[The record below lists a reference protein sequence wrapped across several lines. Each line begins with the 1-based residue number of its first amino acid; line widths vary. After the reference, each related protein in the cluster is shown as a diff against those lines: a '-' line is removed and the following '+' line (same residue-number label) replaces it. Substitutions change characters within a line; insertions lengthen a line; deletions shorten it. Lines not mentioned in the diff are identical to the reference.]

1 MEVIRSDKVEYYRRE
16 KGGSGKGCAN
26 RRESVICRTL
36 LSSTCGQISDER
48 SRDMAG
54 LNKHGNQAV
63 VTHASGLVLTWDIS
77 H

>member
-1 MEVIRSDKVEYYRRE
+1 MQIDGKVQSVRRRYLP
-16 KGGSGKGCAN
+16 S
-26 RRESVICRTL
+26 R
-36 LSSTCGQISDER
+36 GQISDER

-63 VTHASGLVLTWDIS
+63 VTHVSGLVVTSDIS